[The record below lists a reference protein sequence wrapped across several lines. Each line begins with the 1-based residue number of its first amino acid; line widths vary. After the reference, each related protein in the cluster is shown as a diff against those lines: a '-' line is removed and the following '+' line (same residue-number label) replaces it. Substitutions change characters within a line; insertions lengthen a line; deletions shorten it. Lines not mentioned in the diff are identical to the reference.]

1 MVHFPENELR
11 PSLRQ
16 VEINVNSAAFGGL
29 APRVTSLHR
38 YLDSIDA
45 YPDHASSTIRASSS
59 LPENP
64 STERITAALGEANA
78 AYGPS
83 PSGHKTCILFIVQD
97 VERNVFDQKHL
108 EFALSSQTKTKVF
121 RLAFTKVMQHTRLD
135 NTPERRLLFTP
146 PAFPG
151 RVYEVTTVYFRAG
164 QSPDEY
170 DDVTWAARLHLE
182 RSRAVKCPSVLLH
195 LAGIKKVQQILA
207 APGSPHLA
215 RFLSEPGRRERVR
228 ATFAPMYPMDAAS
241 ADGQR
246 GRALALDPETT
257 ARFVLKPQ
265 REAGGNNIYRSAIP
279 GFLRSI
285 PQTMWP
291 GYVLME
297 MIEPPAQRNVILRGG
312 ELQAGG
318 VVCELG
324 VWGTILWRRTGGDRG
339 VEVLRNEEAGYL
351 LRTKGDQSEEGGVA
365 AGFGAVD
372 SVCLVDV

>member
-1 MVHFPENELR
+1 MVHFPENALR

-29 APRVTSLHR
+29 APCVTSLHR
-38 YLDSIDA
+38 YLASVDA
-45 YPDHASSTIRASSS
+45 YPEPASLTIRANTS
-59 LPENP
+59 LPSNP
-64 STERITAALGEANA
+64 SAERITAALNEAHI

-83 PSGHKTCILFIVQD
+83 PFGHEKCILFIVQD
-97 VERNVFDQKHL
+97 VERNVFDQRHL
-108 EFALSSQTKTKVF
+108 EFALSLQTEAKVF
-121 RLAFTKVMQHTRLD
+121 RLAFTKVLQHTRLD
-135 NTPERRLLFTP
+135 DTPERRLLFTP

-151 RVYEVTTVYFRAG
+151 RAYEVTTVYFRAG

-215 RFLSEPGRRERVR
+215 RFLSASDQRERVR
-228 ATFAPMYPMDAAS
+228 ATFAPMYPMNAAS

-246 GRALALDPETT
+246 GRELALDPET
-257 ARFVLKPQ
+257 AKRFVLKPQ
-265 REAGGNNIYRSAIP
+265 REAGGNNIYRGTIP

-285 PQTMWP
+285 PQSMWP

-324 VWGTILWRRTGGDRG
+324 VWGTILWRRAGDRG